1 MTTTAPVIKLGAVA
15 YAPKVITIWEGF
27 KAYFI
32 ERGYYFDYVLYSNYE
47 SLTEALIAGDVHLA
61 WNSPLAFVRAD
72 RMARARGLRV
82 ESIAMRH
89 TDLDQGQRRV
99 TGQAHTAC
107 DQRLP
112 HPLVV

>member
-72 RMARARGLRV
+72 RSEEHTSELQSLTNLVCRLLLEKKKNHTPELTLRV
-82 ESIAMRH
+82 YLGR
-89 TDLDQGQRRV
+89 TD
-99 TGQAHTAC
+99 AN
-107 DQRLP
+107 
-112 HPLVV
+112 

>member
-82 ESIAMRH
+82 ESIAMRSAR
-89 TDLDQGQRRV
+89 TKASGEF
-99 TGQAHTAC
+99 QARCTSPAISASVS
-107 DQRLP
+107 DT
-112 HPLVV
+112 

>member
-47 SLTEALIAGDVHLA
+47 SLTEALIAGDVHLRSEEHTSELQSHL
-61 WNSPLAFVRAD
+61 NLVCRLLLEKKKTKCDTLTVRITVD
-72 RMARARGLRV
+72 RSNRPIVAR
-82 ESIAMRH
+82 SI
-89 TDLDQGQRRV
+89 
-99 TGQAHTAC
+99 
-107 DQRLP
+107 RLY
-112 HPLVV
+112 